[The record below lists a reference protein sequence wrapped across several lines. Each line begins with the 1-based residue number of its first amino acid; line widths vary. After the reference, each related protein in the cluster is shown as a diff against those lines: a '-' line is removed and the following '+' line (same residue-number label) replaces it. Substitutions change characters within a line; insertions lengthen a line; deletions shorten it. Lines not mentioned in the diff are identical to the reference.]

1 MDTNQL
7 EKQFQLWNRF
17 MYLVLGLSITLVFI
31 SFGFILNRDKWQG
44 FPNYIGGIWTLVEIL
59 ATAPGL
65 ILLVVK
71 RWRSLPLVNRLNTI
85 FGYFVA
91 SWLSFLTLGLITANN
106 APSELNFLIIGS
118 ALLIILGY
126 IWALKRTSTPRDEM
140 FP

>member
-17 MYLVLGLSITLVFI
+17 MYLILGSSITLVLI
-31 SFGFILNRDKWQG
+31 GLGVILNRDRWQG
-44 FPNYIGGIWTLVEIL
+44 FENYVGGIWTLVQIL
-59 ATAPGL
+59 ATVPGF
-65 ILLVVK
+65 ILLLLK
-71 RWRSLPLVNRLNTI
+71 RWRALPLANRLNTI

-91 SWLSFLTLGLITANN
+91 SWLSFLSLGLVTANN
-106 APSELNFLIIGS
+106 APNELNFLIIGS

-126 IWALKRTSTPRDEM
+126 IWALKRTSNPRDEI

>member
-17 MYLVLGLSITLVFI
+17 MYLVLGSSITLVFI
-31 SFGFILNRDKWQG
+31 SFGFILNRDKWHG

-59 ATAPGL
+59 AIVPGF
-65 ILLVVK
+65 ILLLLK
-71 RWRSLPLVNRLNTI
+71 RWRSLPLANRLNTI

-91 SWLSFLTLGLITANN
+91 SWLSFLTLGLITAND
-106 APSELNFLIIGS
+106 APTELNFLIIGS

-126 IWALKRTSTPRDEM
+126 FWALKRTSTPRDEM